1 MRNMSSFDPIWEEK
15 YAQGHAQRYPW
26 DTVVSFVFRFCPR
39 DKPRQETRI
48 LEVGCGTGANLW
60 FAAREGFQ
68 VAGVDASPSAI
79 AYGRK
84 RFEAEGIQ
92 GDLRKGDF
100 TQLPFEK
107 DAFDLVIDRA
117 SLTCCGFSAAQAAIA
132 EIRRVMQQGG
142 KLLFNPY
149 SDRHSSYLSG
159 RLGADG
165 LVLDISEGT
174 LIGAGQI
181 CFYGRSHLASLLDRG
196 WKILSVDHVE
206 RVQMLV
212 PQYTIHAEWRIV
224 AEKVE
229 EEESG
234 EIGKRT

>member
-1 MRNMSSFDPIWEEK
+1 
-15 YAQGHAQRYPW
+15 
-26 DTVVSFVFRFCPR
+26 
-39 DKPRQETRI
+39 
-48 LEVGCGTGANLW
+48 
-60 FAAREGFQ
+60 
-68 VAGVDASPSAI
+68 
-79 AYGRK
+79 
-84 RFEAEGIQ
+84 
-92 GDLRKGDF
+92 
-100 TQLPFEK
+100 
-107 DAFDLVIDRA
+107 VIDRA

>member
-1 MRNMSSFDPIWEEK
+1 MSSFDPIWEEK
-15 YAQGHAQRYPW
+15 YAHGHAQRYPW

-60 FAAREGFQ
+60 FAACEGFQ

-92 GDLRKGDF
+92 GDLREGDF

-107 DAFDLVIDRA
+107 DTFDLVIDRG
-117 SLTCCGFSAAQAAIA
+117 SLTCCGFSAAQTAIA
-132 EIRRVMQQGG
+132 EIRRVMQPGG
-142 KLLFNPY
+142 KFLFNPY

-159 RLGADG
+159 RLEADG
-165 LVLDISEGT
+165 LVLDISKGT
-174 LIGAGQI
+174 LVGAGQI
-181 CFYGRSHLASLLDRG
+181 CFYGRRHLASLLDRG
-196 WKILSVDHVE
+196 WKILSVEHFE

-212 PQYTIHAEWRIV
+212 PQYTVHAEWRVI

-229 EEESG
+229 EKESP
-234 EIGKRT
+234 